1 VIDSLLFHLQE
12 ARRILMNF
20 DGFLYVF
27 ALIGIVTTAVA
38 GSLGVALTLTMARFT
53 YERFKLVGPLLF
65 STNDVI
71 DQLRTAHQRGATLD
85 GPMHEPASKYTER
98 MPVATNEG
106 RKVQA

>member
-1 VIDSLLFHLQE
+1 
-12 ARRILMNF
+12 MNF

-85 GPMHEPASKYTER
+85 GPMHEPASKYTEQTR
-98 MPVATNEG
+98 MPVATNDG
-106 RKVQA
+106 RKVQAL

>member
-1 VIDSLLFHLQE
+1 
-12 ARRILMNF
+12 MNF

-27 ALIGIVTTAVA
+27 ALVGIVTTAVA

-85 GPMHEPASKYTER
+85 DPVHEPAPKYTEKTR
-98 MPVATNEG
+98 MPAAT
-106 RKVQA
+106 